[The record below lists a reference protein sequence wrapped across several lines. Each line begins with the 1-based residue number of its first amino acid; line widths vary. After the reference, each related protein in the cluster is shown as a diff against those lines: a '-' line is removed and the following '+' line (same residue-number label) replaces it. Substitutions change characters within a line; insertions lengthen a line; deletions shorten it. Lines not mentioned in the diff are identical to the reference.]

1 MLKQHNKENTMAKT
15 LNIGKILIGFNGKAI
30 LNEKEESV
38 TVKDILLQYA
48 GMYVTKDGKEVI
60 RARMV
65 GQKIFD
71 TPDLGKDAGKLKLEE
86 ADFELLEKMIATPSH
101 PALVFSRVLEVMDE
115 AKQPE
120 VGDQKSEVGRRQ
132 KK

>member
-1 MLKQHNKENTMAKT
+1 MAKT

-30 LNEKEESV
+30 LNENENPV

-71 TPDLGKDAGKLKLEE
+71 VPNLGKEAGKLKLED
-86 ADFELLEKMIATPSH
+86 ADFELLEKMLADPSH
-101 PALVFSRVLEVMDE
+101 PALIFSQVLEVMDE
-115 AKQPE
+115 AKKNE
-120 VGDQKSEVGRRQ
+120 GREM
-132 KK
+132 KDEG